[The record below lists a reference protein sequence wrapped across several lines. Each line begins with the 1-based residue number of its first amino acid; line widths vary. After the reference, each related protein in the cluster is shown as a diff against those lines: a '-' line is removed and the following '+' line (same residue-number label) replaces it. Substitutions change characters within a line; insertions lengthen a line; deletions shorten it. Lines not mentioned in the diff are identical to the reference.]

1 MWVEIPRPLRLPCR
15 LPSSSSWGCE
25 LKYLL
30 NLLFDRNISHPP
42 REDVSWN
49 TFSEIELMTCCRHP
63 PREDVSWNVIRLI
76 SSFGRY
82 RHPPREDVSWN
93 EADAVKARCYC
104 GHPPRED
111 VSWNAKQNYTM
122 LDNLKSSSSW
132 GCELKWSPVIPRD
145 TSDKSSSSWRCEL
158 KYDCKR
164 CHKSSYKLSCLWC
177 LEYIGYSNKNCKV
190 VYEVAI

>member
-1 MWVEIPRPLRLPCR
+1 M
-15 LPSSSSWGCE
+15 SAG
-25 LKYLL
+25 
-30 NLLFDRNISHPP
+30 ISHPP

-49 TFSEIELMTCCRHP
+49 RYTVLSFPPFPVILLVRMWVEMKQAGFQEINI
-63 PREDVSWNVIRLI
+63 NVILLVRMWVEIYKL
-76 SSFGRY
+76 SAY
-82 RHPPREDVSWN
+82 
-93 EADAVKARCYC
+93 AVIPQ

-111 VSWNAKQNYTM
+111 VSWNIASRIIEEAEKR
-122 LDNLKSSSSW
+122 SSSSW